1 MSRFSLSSTVIH
13 ADNSMQHNPYR
24 FALLYTEKK
33 NSGSLRR
40 MCKALRGS
48 ILHVGANGSITLNQK

>member
-13 ADNSMQHNPYR
+13 ADNIKHAAQSL
-24 FALLYTEKK
+24 LLYTEKK